1 MTSLSELKPGSSG
14 RLSEME
20 CSPSLRLRL
29 MELGFLPGA
38 TVRLVRR
45 VKTADL
51 VEIECRG
58 SHLSLRISEAAQVLI
73 EPAE

>member
-1 MTSLSELKPGSSG
+1 MTPLSELKPGATG

-20 CSPSLRLRL
+20 CSPVLRLRL

-45 VKTADL
+45 VPVADL

-58 SHLSLRISEAAQVLI
+58 CHLSLRMSEAARLMI
-73 EPAE
+73 EPSE